1 MRCPTCGSETIQ
13 RSRARLLVVALLMIG
28 ATGLVFV
35 IPYFWIPAVVLL
47 LASGYLIAWATLGQG
62 RWCRQCKK
70 FSVQI

>member
-1 MRCPTCGSETIQ
+1 MRCPTCGGETTQ
-13 RSRARLLVVALLMIG
+13 RSRARLLAVALLMIG

-47 LASGYLIAWATLGQG
+47 LASGYLVAWATLGRG

-70 FSVQI
+70 FSVQT

>member
-1 MRCPTCGSETIQ
+1 MKCPTCGGETIQ
-13 RSRARLLVVALLMIG
+13 RSRARLLVVGLLMIG

-47 LASGYLIAWATLGQG
+47 LAGSYLVAWATLGRG

-70 FSVQI
+70 FSVQF